1 MGGGGRESVDGQGR
15 ERWEEEGGTE
25 ERMEEMRERKE
36 RKLEVLSHTSF
47 PVRFRSKLSDV
58 YGVGTKK
65 RPVVYCGRGRPPK
78 KALMAVH
85 MDGQVGSG
93 GELKGRNRQLGT
105 DHWTKE

>member
-1 MGGGGRESVDGQGR
+1 
-15 ERWEEEGGTE
+15 
-25 ERMEEMRERKE
+25 MEEMRERKE

-85 MDGQVGSG
+85 MDGQVRSG
-93 GELKGRNRQLGT
+93 GELEGRNRQLGT